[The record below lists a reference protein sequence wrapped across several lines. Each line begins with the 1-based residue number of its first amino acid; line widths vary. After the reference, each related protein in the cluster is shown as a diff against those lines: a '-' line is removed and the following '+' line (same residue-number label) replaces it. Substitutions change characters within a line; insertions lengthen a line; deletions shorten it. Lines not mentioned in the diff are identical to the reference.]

1 MRKKQV
7 AATLALFLG
16 IFGVHRFYLG
26 KRFLGVLHFGLF
38 MFSFMILMEED
49 VPLIIFPAILG
60 FIDAVLLFVMPK
72 EEFDEKYNKK
82 WIKSN
87 YADDRNFR
95 SYGAPALPAPSPAR
109 NVEKERYFKKKGVQ
123 LFRQFRYEGAI
134 EAFDEALEINFE
146 DPSTHFNLSCCYSLL
161 NETDNAYYH
170 LEKAVEFGFKDVNKI
185 YTHRALSNLRADP
198 GFHYFIEG
206 GFKAHPDEAPAAPRS
221 RTISVS
227 TPIKEVPPNQ
237 KEVEEMDLNGDL
249 LTQIVRLGELRDK
262 GILTEEEFKMQKEKI
277 LAEK

>member
-26 KRFLGVLHFGLF
+26 KRFLGILHFGLF
-38 MFSFMILMEED
+38 MFSFMITVEED
-49 VPLIIFPAILG
+49 FPLIMLPAILG

-72 EEFDEKYNKK
+72 EEFDERYNKK
-82 WIKSN
+82 WIKSD
-87 YADDRNFR
+87 YAEPSQYR
-95 SYGAPALPAPSPAR
+95 SYGAPALPAPAAR

-146 DPSTHFNLSCCYSLL
+146 DPSTHFNLACCYSLL
-161 NETDNAYYH
+161 NELENSYYH
-170 LEKAVEFGFKDVNKI
+170 LEKAVEFGFKDINKV
-185 YTHRALSNLRADP
+185 YTHRALSNLRAD
-198 GFHYFIEG
+198 GDFHFFVES
-206 GFKAHPDEAPAAPRS
+206 GFKVAAAERMETPRS
-221 RTISVS
+221 RTIPVS
-227 TPIKEVPPNQ
+227 TPIKETPPNQ
-237 KEVEEMDLNGDL
+237 KEAEEMDLDSDL

-262 GILTEEEFKMQKEKI
+262 GILTEEEFKLQKEKI

>member
-1 MRKKQV
+1 MKKKEV

-26 KRFLGVLHFGLF
+26 KRFLGILHFGLF

-72 EEFDEKYNKK
+72 EEFDERYNKK
-82 WIKSN
+82 WIKSD
-87 YADDRNFR
+87 YAEPGRYR
-95 SYGAPALPAPSPAR
+95 SYGNAPALPAPATKT
-109 NVEKERYFKKKGVQ
+109 VEKERYFKKKGVQ

-146 DPSTHFNLSCCYSLL
+146 DPSTHFNLACCYSLL
-161 NETDNAYYH
+161 NELDNSYYH
-170 LEKAVEFGFKDVNKI
+170 LEKAVEFGFKDVNKV
-185 YTHRALSNLRADP
+185 YTHRALSNLRADAD
-198 GFHYFIEG
+198 FHFFVEN
-206 GFKAHPDEAPAAPRS
+206 GFKVSAEDRMEAPRS
-221 RTISVS
+221 RTIPVS
-227 TPIKEVPPNQ
+227 TPIKEDPPNR
-237 KEVEEMDLNGDL
+237 KEAEALDLDGDL

-262 GILTEEEFKMQKEKI
+262 GILTEEEFKVQKEKI